1 MSVGTM
7 VIAAALA
14 ISTFTSL
21 PESHASAST
30 GARVWL
36 TTDNRKSLLKE
47 QHPIPWSNGKPRKNH
62 FTIPVNDAKRFQQV
76 EGFGASLTDSSA
88 WLIANKLT
96 ATQRDTLMKDLFDPT
111 TGLGI
116 SLLRQPMGAS
126 DFSTIGNYS
135 YDDIPAGQSDPNLTH
150 FSIDHDR
157 AAIIPQLQAALR
169 LNPNLKIIGTPWS
182 PPGWMKTSDSMI
194 GGSLKP
200 DTYQALAQYF
210 VRYVQAYAAE
220 SLPIYAVTPQNE
232 PQYSPPGYPGML
244 MTVAEQSAF
253 VKNYLGPAFSAAGLS
268 TKILIYDHNWGDQ
281 TNGPAVYPQSLLSDP
296 AAANYA
302 SGVAFHCYSGDP
314 SIMSS
319 VHKAFPNKDMYQT
332 ECSGGAW
339 QGDFASSLRSQ
350 LLGYILSGMRNWSK
364 SAILWNLALDQNDG
378 PTNGGCSN
386 CRGIVTV
393 NQSSGSVTRTADY
406 YALGHFSRF
415 VRPGA
420 YRVDSK
426 SFGRGSVNDVAFQ
439 NPDGSNVLVAYN
451 DDVSPHVITVLSNGR
466 NFRYKLLS
474 GAAATFTW

>member
-1 MSVGTM
+1 MSIGSMAMVG
-7 VIAAALA
+7 ALA
-14 ISTFTSL
+14 SSTFVFAAQST
-21 PESHASAST
+21 ASALP

-36 TTDNRKSLLKE
+36 TTDSRKSLLKE
-47 QHPIPWSNGKPRKNH
+47 QHPISWSKAKPRKNH
-62 FTIPVNDAKRFQQV
+62 FTITVDDSKRFQQID
-76 EGFGASLTDSSA
+76 GFGASLTDSSA

-96 ATQRDTLMKDLFDPT
+96 AAQRDSLMKDLFDPA

-135 YDDIPAGQSDPNLTH
+135 YDDMPAGQSDPTLSR

-157 AAIIPQLQAALR
+157 AAIIPLLHTALR
-169 LNPNLKIIGTPWS
+169 LNPDLKLIGTPWS

-194 GGSLKP
+194 GGTLKP
-200 DTYQALAQYF
+200 DAYQALAQYF

-220 SLPIYAVTPQNE
+220 GLPIFAVTPQNE

-244 MTVAEQSAF
+244 MTASEQAAF
-253 VKNYLGPAFSAAGLS
+253 VKNDLGPALSATGLS
-268 TKILIYDHNWGDQ
+268 TRLLVYDHNWGDQ

-302 SGVAFHCYSGDP
+302 AGIAFHCYSGDP

-319 VHKAFPNKDMYQT
+319 VHKAFPNKDIYQT

-339 QGDFASSLRSQ
+339 QGNFASSLRSQ
-350 LLGYILSGMRNWSK
+350 LLGYILAGMRNWSK

-378 PTNGGCSN
+378 PTNGGCST
-386 CRGIVTV
+386 CRGIVTI
-393 NQSSGSVTRTADY
+393 NQTSGAVSRTADY

-426 SFGRGSVNDVAFQ
+426 SFGQGSVNDVAFQ
-439 NPDGSNVLVAYN
+439 NPDGSNVLVTYN
-451 DDVSPHVITVLSNGR
+451 DDVSAHVITVLSNGR
-466 NFRYKLLS
+466 SFRYKLPA